1 MQAIYSGTQIFLEVV
16 IHTVEIARL
25 VDVATQGST
34 VGEMELDGMLCV
46 PIEAEL
52 KWPSSRAAREDLGY
66 GGTVRGVPVTRAT
79 HRREPHS

>member
-25 VDVATQGST
+25 VDIATRGSA
-34 VGEMELDGMLCV
+34 VGGMELDGVLCV

-52 KWPSSRAAREDLGY
+52 KWPSSRAVREDLEY
-66 GGTVRGVPVTRAT
+66 GGTVDDGFKTP
-79 HRREPHS
+79 PDG